1 MLQSELFEGNEEEES
16 RKRICSLGCPTNTF
30 CLVANDS
37 DMTAVERRNKI
48 EGGDE
53 TCMTGMN
60 IRIVC
65 PVQREREEEAMAL

>member
-1 MLQSELFEGNEEEES
+1 M
-16 RKRICSLGCPTNTF
+16 RKRRICSLGCPTNRS
-30 CLVANDS
+30 CSVANDS

-60 IRIVC
+60 MRIVLC
-65 PVQREREEEAMAL
+65 VQCRERKKEAMAL

>member
-1 MLQSELFEGNEEEES
+1 MSNQQILLS
-16 RKRICSLGCPTNTF
+16 
-30 CLVANDS
+30 VANDS

-65 PVQREREEEAMAL
+65 PVQRERKEEEAMAHNSPGA